1 MNDSDKFL
9 GIPKSLA
16 KIIGGLAIFFVITS
30 LLSSQICIFS
40 TCTTDGPMIGPE
52 MLIGGAVTLILMSM
66 FPISIGP
73 ALLSGLGVWFVL
85 QNLGWFQML

>member
-1 MNDSDKFL
+1 MNDSDKIL

-16 KIIGGLAIFFVITS
+16 KIIGGLVIFFAITS

-40 TCTTDGPMIGPE
+40 TCTTEGPVPGPEPMIGA
-52 MLIGGAVTLILMSM
+52 AVTLILMTM

-73 ALLSGLGVWFVL
+73 ALLSGLGVWFIL
-85 QNLGWFQML
+85 ENLGWLQML

>member
-1 MNDSDKFL
+1 MNDSDKIL

-16 KIIGGLAIFFVITS
+16 KIIGGLVIFLVITS

-40 TCTTDGPMIGPE
+40 TCTGGPIFTPE
-52 MLIGGAVTLILMSM
+52 MLIGGAVALILMSM

-85 QNLGWFQML
+85 QNVGWFQML

>member
-1 MNDSDKFL
+1 MNDSDKIL

-16 KIIGGLAIFFVITS
+16 KIIGGLVIFLVITS

-40 TCTTDGPMIGPE
+40 TCTTESVFTPE

-85 QNLGWFQML
+85 QNLGWLQMI